1 MLNSSSLRPETGGAA
16 HSRHRAAGER
26 ATLRQLLRLLN
37 RRKWFLAGPMVVAV
51 ALAAAV
57 LTRIVPEYGA
67 AAIVVVEAGQPKAQG
82 FVATPESLSQSS
94 SRVVSE
100 ADFLQSASLLG
111 QVVDKLDLAQDGE
124 FGQAPLGIVERV
136 WTWSRARVREVRSQ
150 QAPPSADESVDGL
163 SPRAKALALL
173 SDAVS
178 ITTRPP
184 STLIGIAVRS
194 TNKAKAVR
202 IADTLTELYLKD
214 RVLAKAAADKHALD
228 LLEGRLSDAKKAFEA
243 AERALNDF
251 GARSGVVTGDGKTTA
266 AQTLSELN
274 TQLNQARM
282 QRADRESRLKAVQR
296 AQGSPES
303 RAGVTEILSNPVITA
318 LQLQE
323 ADIARRVTDLSHR
336 YGDNYP
342 RLPEARA
349 ELGQI
354 QGRISS
360 EIAKI
365 VTSMQGDVDAA
376 QAKEAELKA
385 QVDEFEKKVE
395 EERRID
401 GGVRQLKQDADTK
414 RLAYQDLLK
423 RENDLRERMEG
434 RQSEV
439 RAMPASMISNE
450 PVYPRYGRTLYSAA
464 IAGLLIG
471 IVWIVVLERLDPG
484 FRSTEQVEAMMGVP
498 LLGMI
503 PLLRAAEGSFS
514 PVKMIVEKPLSVY
527 SEALR
532 LTHTAVTIVAPDHK
546 AKVIMVT
553 SSVPGEGK
561 STFACSLATLVARSN
576 PRKRILL
583 IDCDLRRSAVA
594 GLLGLTKLDGTI
606 DQYLSG
612 AVSLDKV
619 FGRVENSGLYY
630 IPAHSNTPNSAE
642 LLASADMQTFI
653 GALAEQFDTIVL
665 DTPPLMAVSDPRL
678 VAKLADYIVF
688 LVRWERTEREV
699 ALTALKLLS
708 EVSSK
713 VGVVLS
719 QVDLRRHAKYGFSD
733 YAASYSKYR
742 NYYVS

>member
-1 MLNSSSLRPETGGAA
+1 MAIRSSLSPEAGDVAS
-16 HSRHRAAGER
+16 SRHWTAGER
-26 ATLRQLLRLLN
+26 LTLRQLLRLLN
-37 RRKWFLAGPMVVAV
+37 RRKWFLAGPIFVAV
-51 ALAAAV
+51 VVSAAV
-57 LTRIVPEYGA
+57 LSQIVPEYGA
-67 AAIVVVEAGQPKAQG
+67 TAFVVVEAGQPKQG
-82 FVATPESLSQSS
+82 PLGPPGSLAESS
-94 SRVVSE
+94 SRVVTE

-111 QVVDKLDLAQDGE
+111 QVVDRLDLAQDGE
-124 FGQAPLGIVERV
+124 FGRAPPGIVDRGWAWLRAHV
-136 WTWSRARVREVRSQ
+136 WEARGP
-150 QAPPSADESVDGL
+150 QATSNANENVDGAG
-163 SPRAKALALL
+163 PKAKALASLT
-173 SDAVS
+173 DAVS

-184 STLIGIAVRS
+184 STLIGVTVQSRD
-194 TNKAKAVR
+194 KAKAVR
-202 IADTLTELYLKD
+202 IADTITELYLKD
-214 RVLAKAAADKHALD
+214 RALAQSAADEHALD
-228 LLEGRLSDAKKAFEA
+228 LLEGHLSNSKKAFEA
-243 AERALNDF
+243 AERALNDL
-251 GARSGVVTGDGKTTA
+251 GARSGVVVGDGKTTA

-296 AQGSPES
+296 AQASPES
-303 RAGVTEILSNPVITA
+303 RAGVTEILANPVISA

-349 ELGQI
+349 DLAQI
-354 QGRISS
+354 QGRIAS

-376 QAKEAELKA
+376 RAKEAELKA
-385 QVDEFEKKVE
+385 QVDEFERKVE

-401 GGVRQLKQDADTK
+401 QESRQLKQDVEMK

-423 RENDLRERMEG
+423 RENNLHERMEG
-434 RQSEV
+434 GQSEL
-439 RAMPASMISNE
+439 RAMPASAISDK
-450 PVYPRYGRTLYSAA
+450 PIYPRYGRVLYSAA
-464 IAGLLIG
+464 IIGLLAG
-471 IVWIVVLERLDPG
+471 IAWIVVLERLDSG
-484 FRSTEQVEAMMGVP
+484 FRSTEQVEGMMGVP

-503 PLLRAAEGSFS
+503 PLLKVAEGRSS
-514 PVKMIVEKPLSVY
+514 PIKMVVEKPLSVY

-532 LTHTAVTIVAPDHK
+532 LTHTAVTVLAPDHK

-576 PRKRILL
+576 PRKRVLL

-594 GLLGLTKLDGTI
+594 GLLGITKLEGTI

-619 FGRVENSGLYY
+619 FGRVEDSGLYY

-678 VAKLADYIVF
+678 IAKLADYIVF

-699 ALTALKLLS
+699 ALTALKQLT
-708 EVSSK
+708 EVSTNI
-713 VGVVLS
+713 GVVLS
-719 QVDLRRHAKYGFSD
+719 QVDLRRHAKYGFND